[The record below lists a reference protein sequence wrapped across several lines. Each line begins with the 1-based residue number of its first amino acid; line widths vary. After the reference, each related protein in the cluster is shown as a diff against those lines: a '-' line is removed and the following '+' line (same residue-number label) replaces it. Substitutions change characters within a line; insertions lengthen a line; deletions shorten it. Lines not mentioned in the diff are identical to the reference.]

1 MSLKRTFP
9 EDRTSR
15 SQEVKIYP
23 TDPCSEGIAVMA
35 YVVLKSALGDLE
47 TAKCSPC
54 GTVKSRSAG
63 QHQSEIVKEQ
73 LEAYHSRSG

>member
-1 MSLKRTFP
+1 M
-9 EDRTSR
+9 
-15 SQEVKIYP
+15 YP
-23 TDPCSEGIAVMA
+23 TEPCSEGIAVIA

-63 QHQSEIVKEQ
+63 QNQPETAKEQ
-73 LEAYHSRSG
+73 FETHHSRIG